1 MKRTTDILISFFLL
15 ILLIL
20 PMLVVFI
27 TIRLESSGP
36 ALFWSE
42 RIGKN
47 NKSFMMPKFRTMH
60 TGTVAVATH
69 LLENPD
75 SHLTRIGNLLR
86 RTSVDELPQ
95 LFSILRGHMTLVG
108 PRPALFNQFDLI
120 ELRTNSKVHTLLPG
134 VTGWAQVNGR
144 DNITVEEK
152 VNLDI
157 EYYKNKSIRLDIHII
172 FLTLLKVIRKEGIS
186 H

>member
-1 MKRTTDILISFFLL
+1 MKRTIDILTALFLL
-15 ILLIL
+15 ILLSL
-20 PMLVVFI
+20 PMLVVFLV
-27 TIRLESSGP
+27 IRLESSGS

-47 NKSFMMPKFRTMH
+47 NISFMMPKFRTMH
-60 TGTVAVATH
+60 IGTVAVATH
-69 LLENPD
+69 LLDNPD
-75 SHLTRIGNLLR
+75 SHLTRIGNFLR
-86 RTSVDELPQ
+86 RTSIDELPQ

-120 ELRTNSKVHTLLPG
+120 ELRTNSKVHTLVPG

-144 DNITVEEK
+144 DNIEVNEK

-157 EYYKNKSIRLDIHII
+157 EYLKNKSIRLDIHII
-172 FLTLLKVIRKEGIS
+172 FLTLLKVIKKEGIS